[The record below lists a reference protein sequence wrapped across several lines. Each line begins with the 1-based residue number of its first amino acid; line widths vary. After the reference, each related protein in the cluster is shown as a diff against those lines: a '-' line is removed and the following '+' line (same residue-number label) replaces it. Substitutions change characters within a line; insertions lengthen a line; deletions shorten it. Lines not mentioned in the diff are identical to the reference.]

1 MLFMGEEFAAST
13 PFQYFADHEDEE
25 MRRLVAEGRK
35 REFEPYGFGDEVP
48 NPEAMETFEGSKLKW
63 DEVDEGKHAEMLAW
77 TKSLI
82 KLRRCTVALND
93 GSMQHLLVSS
103 DEARRTL
110 VMVRDEARVVVNLGG
125 EAYAFDLLE
134 GEKLTLVSRDG
145 LAVADGKLELP
156 GMTLAVLMST
166 TEEAE
171 DREVH

>member
-1 MLFMGEEFAAST
+1 
-13 PFQYFADHEDEE
+13 
-25 MRRLVAEGRK
+25 
-35 REFEPYGFGDEVP
+35 
-48 NPEAMETFEGSKLKW
+48 
-63 DEVDEGKHAEMLAW
+63 
-77 TKSLI
+77 
-82 KLRRCTVALND
+82 
-93 GSMQHLLVSS
+93 
-103 DEARRTL
+103 
-110 VMVRDEARVVVNLGG
+110 VVNLGG